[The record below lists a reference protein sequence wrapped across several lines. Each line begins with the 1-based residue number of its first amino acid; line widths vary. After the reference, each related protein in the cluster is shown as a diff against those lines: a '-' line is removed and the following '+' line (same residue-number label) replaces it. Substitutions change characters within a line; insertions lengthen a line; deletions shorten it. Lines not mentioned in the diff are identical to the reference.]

1 MPKEPELARVSTN
14 STSKILTV
22 SALNSSVRDLLEHR
36 YPLLWVRGEISNF
49 MLARSGHCYFSLK
62 DEQAQVRCVM
72 FRHRG
77 QYLDWAPRDGLTVEA
92 QVLVTLYEPRG
103 DFQLNVETMRRA
115 GVGALFEAFLRLR
128 DKLDQ
133 EGLFDPQHKRP
144 LPAFPRHIGVVTSLD
159 AAALRDVLTTL
170 ARRNPAI
177 GVVIYPAPVQGEG
190 AAEKLAAAIERA
202 GERRECDVLIIARG
216 GGSLEDLWAFN
227 DEHLARVIRACPV
240 PVVTGI
246 GHETDFTIAEFA
258 ADQRA
263 PTPTAAAELVSPP
276 RAALL
281 ERVGACTE
289 RLHRS
294 TARDIETR
302 MQSLD
307 HLQRRL
313 VHPGRRVQS
322 QLDTLAHLRQRL
334 SHATRRA
341 MELEQWQLLQHVQR
355 LRTRK
360 PDLRELGSKVQVLL
374 ASARAATA
382 ALIERAVSRQAQFAE
397 SLAHLN
403 PAAVLERGYSI
414 VSHADGE
421 IVRDSTSLTPGE
433 PLSLRFARGSAS
445 ARVDAK
451 YDAKP

>member
-14 STSKILTV
+14 SASKILTV
-22 SALNSSVRDLLEHR
+22 SALNASVRDLLEHR

-49 MLARSGHCYFSLK
+49 MLARSGHAYFSLK

-72 FRHRG
+72 FRHRS
-77 QYLDWAPRDGLTVEA
+77 QYLDWTPRDGLTVEA
-92 QVLVTLYEPRG
+92 QVLVSLYEPRG

-115 GVGALFEAFLRLR
+115 GVGALFEAFVRLR

-144 LPAFPRHIGVVTSLD
+144 LPAFPRRIGVVTSLD

-177 GVVIYPAPVQGEG
+177 DVVIYPSPVQGEG

-202 GERRECDVLIIARG
+202 GKRRECDVLILARG

-227 DEHLARVIRACPV
+227 DERLARVIRTCPV

-246 GHETDFTIAEFA
+246 GHETDFTIAEFV

-263 PTPTAAAELVSPP
+263 PTPTAAAELVSPS

-281 ERVGACTE
+281 DRVGACTE
-289 RLHRS
+289 RLRRS
-294 TARDIETR
+294 IVRDIETR

-307 HLQRRL
+307 QLQRRL

-334 SHATRRA
+334 SHATRHA
-341 MELEQWQLLQHVQR
+341 MELEQWQLVQR
-355 LRTRK
+355 LQRLQACT
-360 PDLRELGSKVQVLL
+360 PNLREFASKVQALL
-374 ASARAATA
+374 AGARAAA
-382 ALIERAVSRQAQFAE
+382 ATVLERAVSRQARLAE

-414 VSHADGE
+414 VSHADGK
-421 IVRDSTSLTPGE
+421 IVRDSTSLTLGE

-445 ARVDAK
+445 ACVDSK
-451 YDAKP
+451 DDTK